1 MYVLLLI
8 ILGALSPEDLSQ
20 REQTIKLETYSSLED
35 CQTAKVTITADMS
48 ASYPG
53 DTSFRL
59 ECRPMRSKI

>member
-8 ILGALSPEDLSQ
+8 ILGALSEEDLSLH
-20 REQTIKLETYSSLED
+20 EQIVKLETYTSLEE
-35 CQTAKVTITADMS
+35 CQTSKVTITADMT

-59 ECRPMRSKI
+59 ECRPMRSRI